1 MTEAD
6 VIQPSASIASPG
18 LGLRYI
24 GNWVYGYSG
33 AVGADDSE
41 TDLIN
46 ATSGSGIIVAQVMFR
61 YVGITPEGDNYV
73 YRIRLNG
80 EMVLSYLVDQS
91 LENYAARHLAPII
104 IPPFTGVRLTA
115 ENTTDGSTHDQAA
128 LLTGRV
134 YGAE

>member
-1 MTEAD
+1 MAP
-6 VIQPSASIASPG
+6 VQPSASVAATG
-18 LGLRYI
+18 LGIRYV
-24 GNWVYGYSG
+24 GNWIYGYSG

-46 ATSGSGIIVAQVMFR
+46 ANSGSGIIVAEVMFR
-61 YVGITPEGDNYV
+61 YAGTSPEGDNYV

-80 EMVLSYLVDQS
+80 EIVLSYLVDQT

-104 IPPFTGVRLTA
+104 IPPLTEVRLTA
-115 ENTTDGSTHDQAA
+115 QNTTDGSTHNQAA

>member
-1 MTEAD
+1 MAP
-6 VIQPSASIASPG
+6 VQPNASVAATG
-18 LGLRYI
+18 LGIRYV
-24 GNWVYGYSG
+24 GNWIYGYSG
-33 AVGADDSE
+33 AVDADDSE

-46 ATSGSGIIVAQVMFR
+46 ANSGSGIIVAEVMFR
-61 YVGITPEGDNYV
+61 YAGTSPEGDNYV

-80 EMVLSYLVDQS
+80 EMVLSYLVDQT

-104 IPPFTGVRLTA
+104 IPPLTEVRLTA
-115 ENTTDGSTHDQAA
+115 QNATDGSTHSQAA